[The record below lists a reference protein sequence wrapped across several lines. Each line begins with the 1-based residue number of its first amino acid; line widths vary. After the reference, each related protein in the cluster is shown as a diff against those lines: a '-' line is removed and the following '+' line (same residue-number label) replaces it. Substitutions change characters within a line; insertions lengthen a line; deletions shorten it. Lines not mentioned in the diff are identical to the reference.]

1 MLSIGSVLII
11 VLLSFGFARDVLSIY
26 TNDQTLIALGVPVF
40 KVVSVGACLLSL
52 GFVFLSG
59 VAGTGKTNISLYVE
73 LIVLTLYV
81 AYTYSVVDIFN
92 GNVTVAWTAEWLYG
106 FLISLLSWIYLKT
119 NRWKAHK
126 I

>member
-26 TNDQTLIALGVPVF
+26 TNDQTLISLGVPVF

-81 AYTYSVVDIFN
+81 AYTYSVVEIFQAS
-92 GNVTVAWTAEWLYG
+92 VTVAWTTEWLYG
-106 FLISLLSWIYLKT
+106 QLRLFQNETSLQ
-119 NRWKAHK
+119 
-126 I
+126 